1 MVDDSLEEAGG
12 ASDTTKAKRAPPTIE
27 LEAHEVSGATRPP
40 TEASAEPEAGSEQQ
54 PEAAAAVETTSPPI
68 APAPARISPWVIA
81 PFSGAVAA
89 ALVIL
94 VGWMLGWPAVQAP
107 PPPPQL
113 DTAVVDALG
122 KRVATLEGRLGK
134 VDQAMAALS
143 PGALEKPVASL
154 RNDVASLR
162 TETDKL
168 AAAVN
173 ELKSAPPPEPAAAVG
188 ATVDLSAINDRI
200 DKLERAASVQSAAIA
215 QANAKATEAKTAD
228 DLPLRRLVAASLLD
242 VAVRHGDPFTEELK
256 AAKALAPD
264 ADALKPLDQFADKG
278 VPAPPAL
285 CRELLTLVPKLS
297 PTAQD
302 VSTTGTGILDK
313 LHAGAAKLVRVERT
327 DATGNDRSAIVA
339 RVTAAALRND
349 LAEAS
354 RELSTL
360 SPEER
365 APAQPWLDK
374 GLARDAALSASHK
387 FADAAMATLA
397 SRP

>member
-27 LEAHEVSGATRPP
+27 LEANEVSGATRPP
-40 TEASAEPEAGSEQQ
+40 TEASAEPEAGSEQE
-54 PEAAAAVETTSPPI
+54 PEAAAVETTSPPI
-68 APAPARISPWVIA
+68 APASARISPWVIA

-107 PPPPQL
+107 PPPPQV
-113 DTAVVDALG
+113 DTALVDAL
-122 KRVATLEGRLGK
+122 GRLGK

-264 ADALKPLDQFADKG
+264 PDALKPLDQFADKG

-297 PTAQD
+297 PTAQE

-313 LHAGAAKLVRVERT
+313 LQAGAAKLVRVERT

-349 LAEAS
+349 LAEAR
-354 RELSTL
+354 RELSKL

-374 GLARDAALSASHK
+374 VLARDAALSASHK

-397 SRP
+397 SKP